1 MVSTNIH
8 PITDKLL
15 PRFEKEC
22 RLQQRGQVFWL
33 YGLSGSGKSTL
44 ALGLERR
51 LHEVGVFS
59 VVLDG
64 DNLRSGLNKDLDF
77 DEDSRRENLRRVA
90 EVAKLFAENGVV
102 VIVSFI
108 TPFEEFRQSAKEIVG
123 DEDFREVYVRASLS
137 TCEERDVKGLYA
149 KAEAGEIANFTGRES
164 AFEEPDSPWLVV
176 DTENTSFEESL
187 EQLFLAVRP
196 LVESDS

>member
-1 MVSTNIH
+1 MVPTNIH
-8 PITDKLL
+8 PIADKLL
-15 PRFEKEC
+15 PRTDKER

-44 ALGLERR
+44 AVGLEQR
-51 LHEVGVFS
+51 LHEVGIFS

-64 DNLRSGLNKDLDF
+64 DNLRSGLNNDLGF
-77 DEDSRRENLRRVA
+77 DEGSRRENLRRVA

-108 TPFEEFRQSAKEIVG
+108 TPLKEFRESAKEIVG
-123 DEDFREVYVRASLS
+123 DEDFREVYVQASLS

-176 DTENTSFEESL
+176 DTENVSFEESL

-196 LVESDS
+196 LAEADS